1 DVINEQPTVGEQ
13 RCPASLHDGKPG
25 VELWID
31 VGLPDSD
38 AIDEVIVVLLDGADR
53 RTAAVGHARGDHDG
67 IAFVDLDVT
76 TTELVIEDREGELD
90 RAQHVLAPILLRVL
104 LRMRMLEGEAV
115 RCRSVEG
122 GALGIADIS
131 REVRVLR
138 RRRRVGALAADLVY
152 GIVLQV
158 VRARAGALVGIGNGT
173 AELEAPLPGGGDG
186 AIHTARA

>member
-1 DVINEQPTVGEQ
+1 
-13 RCPASLHDGKPG
+13 
-25 VELWID
+25 
-31 VGLPDSD
+31 
-38 AIDEVIVVLLDGADR
+38 
-53 RTAAVGHARGDHDG
+53 
-67 IAFVDLDVT
+67 LDVT
-76 TTELVIEDREGELD
+76 ITELVIEDRQGELD

-122 GALGIADIS
+122 AALGIADIS
-131 REVRVLR
+131 REVRVL

-173 AELEAPLPGGGDG
+173 AVLEAPLAGGGDG
-186 AIHTARA
+186 ALHRAAPCR